1 MRSRWVIIVMVGKLA
16 KYLVPVRPRLADVT
30 DEDAIRADLELNL
43 AFDTALFKQNLGNS
57 EALRISDLDDLSFHN
72 YIVITMWFLVNRF

>member
-1 MRSRWVIIVMVGKLA
+1 MVGKLA
-16 KYLVPVRPRLADVT
+16 KNLVPVRPRLADVT
-30 DEDAIRADLELNL
+30 DEDAIRADLKLNL

-57 EALRISDLDDLSFHN
+57 EALRVSDLDDLSFHN